1 MAIRYSL
8 KSALMISVL
17 LIGGLVQA
25 TAADIQPVKVPQPA
39 KVAQPAK
46 LHKVHTVVVPARR
59 PVVHRV
65 VRVAELLPFRLPI
78 ILGVAF

>member
-1 MAIRYSL
+1 MAISYSL

-25 TAADIQPVKVPQPA
+25 TAAGVQPA
-39 KVAQPAK
+39 KVPQPAK
-46 LHKVHTVVVPARR
+46 LHKVHTVVVPARK

-65 VRVAELLPFRLPI
+65 VHVAELFPFRLPI

>member
-1 MAIRYSL
+1 MAISYSL

-25 TAADIQPVKVPQPA
+25 TAADVQPA
-39 KVAQPAK
+39 KAPQPAK
-46 LHKVHTVVVPARR
+46 LHKVHTVAVPARK

-65 VRVAELLPFRLPI
+65 VRLAELVPFRLPI

>member
-25 TAADIQPVKVPQPA
+25 TAADIQPAKVQQPA
-39 KVAQPAK
+39 KV
-46 LHKVHTVVVPARR
+46 HRVHTVVVPARR
-59 PVVHRV
+59 PVLHRV